1 MDLEFYQNNMKLSY
15 YINLKSENTDSNISK
30 VIDKEINKLQGL
42 LKETNDSVNEEKISE
57 LESKLSETE
66 ESYFYKPW
74 NKMSTVHKIIKLKEY
89 VAELD
94 LDNNIKLNLISYLKD
109 ALKKKKITKNEQ
121 VIYNISKA
129 KIISIPKLE
138 LSNNKFSI
146 CQ

>member
-1 MDLEFYQNNMKLSY
+1 MNLSY
-15 YINLKSENTDSNISK
+15 YKNLKKDNTNSNIGK
-30 VIDKEINKLQGL
+30 IIDKKISKLQDI
-42 LKETNDSVNEEKISE
+42 LKETNDSVNEGKISE

-89 VAELD
+89 VSELN
-94 LDNNIKLNLISYLKD
+94 LDNNIKLNLINYLKD
-109 ALKKKKITKNEQ
+109 ALKNKKITKNDQ
-121 VIYNISKA
+121 VTYNVTKA

-146 CQ
+146 C

>member
-1 MDLEFYQNNMKLSY
+1 MDLEFYQNNMDLSY
-15 YINLKSENTDSNISK
+15 YINLKKDNTDSSIGKIIDQKISK
-30 VIDKEINKLQGL
+30 LQDI
-42 LKETNDSVNEEKISE
+42 LKETSDSVNEGKISE

-89 VAELD
+89 VSDLD
-94 LDNNIKLNLISYLKD
+94 LDNNVKLNLISYLKD
-109 ALKKKKITKNEQ
+109 ALKNKKITKNDQ

-129 KIISIPKLE
+129 RIISIPKLE

-146 CQ
+146 C

>member
-1 MDLEFYQNNMKLSY
+1 MDLEFYQNNMNLSY
-15 YINLKSENTDSNISK
+15 YKNLKKDNTNSNIGK
-30 VIDKEINKLQGL
+30 IIDKKISKLQDI
-42 LKETNDSVNEEKISE
+42 LKETNDSVNEGKISE

-89 VAELD
+89 VSELN
-94 LDNNIKLNLISYLKD
+94 LDNNIKLNLINYLKD
-109 ALKKKKITKNEQ
+109 ALKNKKITKNDQ
-121 VIYNISKA
+121 VTYNVTKA

-146 CQ
+146 C

>member
-1 MDLEFYQNNMKLSY
+1 MDLEYYQNNMNLSY
-15 YINLKSENTDSNISK
+15 YINLKKYNTDSNVEKI
-30 VIDKEINKLQGL
+30 IDEKIDSLKNL
-42 LKETNDSVNEEKISE
+42 LKETSDSINEEKNSE

-89 VAELD
+89 VSNLELE
-94 LDNNIKLNLISYLKD
+94 NNIKIKLINYLKN
-109 ALKKKKITKNEQ
+109 ALKNKKITKNDQ

-138 LSNNKFSI
+138 LSDNKFSI

>member
-15 YINLKSENTDSNISK
+15 YINLKNENTDLNITK
-30 VIDKEINKLQGL
+30 VIDKEINKLQDL
-42 LKETNDSVNEEKISE
+42 LKETSDTVNEGKISE

-89 VAELD
+89 VSDLD

-146 CQ
+146 C

>member
-1 MDLEFYQNNMKLSY
+1 MDLEFYQNNMNLSY
-15 YINLKSENTDSNISK
+15 YKNLKKDNTNSNIGK
-30 VIDKEINKLQGL
+30 IIDKKISKLQDI
-42 LKETNDSVNEEKISE
+42 LKETNDSVNEGKISE

-89 VAELD
+89 VSELN
-94 LDNNIKLNLISYLKD
+94 LDNNIKLNLINYLKD
-109 ALKKKKITKNEQ
+109 ALKNKKKKKNDQ
-121 VIYNISKA
+121 VTYNVTKA

-146 CQ
+146 C